1 MRTQRAA
8 RRNIRMLECAG
19 LVFLHAEALHYRSR
33 APVARH
39 GEGNDRGEA
48 ELLEAKPQRRACAF
62 RGEPLAPVGPREPPA
77 DFYAGRRRNLRW
89 RRLQA
94 DEADELGARLE

>member
-1 MRTQRAA
+1 MQARRAA
-8 RRNIRMLECAG
+8 RRNIRMLERAG

-39 GEGNDRGEA
+39 GEGNDRVEA
-48 ELLEAKPQRRACAF
+48 ELVEAEAQCGACTF
-62 RGEPLAPVGPREPPA
+62 GCEPLAPVGPRESPA
-77 DFYAGRRRNLRW
+77 DFHTGRARNLGW

-94 DEADELGARLE
+94 DEADELSARL